1 MPAMGG
7 KRVQTSA
14 VEQAPGRYVAEGV
27 ELGMAGEWRITVR
40 MSPKEEPTHAVSFSV
55 TVP

>member
-1 MPAMGG
+1 MGG

-27 ELGMAGEWRITVR
+27 ELGMAGEWRVTVR
-40 MSPKEEPTHAVSFSV
+40 VSPKEEPTHAVSFSV